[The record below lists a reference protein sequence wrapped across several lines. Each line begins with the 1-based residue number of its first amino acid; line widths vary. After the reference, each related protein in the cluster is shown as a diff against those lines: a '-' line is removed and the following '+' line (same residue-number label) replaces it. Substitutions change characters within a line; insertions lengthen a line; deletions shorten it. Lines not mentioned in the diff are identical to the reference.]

1 MAATELLCHLVG
13 VDPSKLSREEILIL
27 EAELFARI
35 CEELRE
41 IFREQYRDYFR
52 LMKFTV
58 EKENAMLEANFVR
71 LVIKD
76 ILSTEEYNLS
86 GVAYYA
92 DTHEDVIHEV
102 VDGVECRSSGKRGSR
117 GRTSVCM
124 RATRAPQKAST
135 GTTARPWPEDGSE
148 GSGPSADERRGR

>member
-102 VDGVECRSSGKRGSR
+102 VDGRN
-117 GRTSVCM
+117 TN
-124 RATRAPQKAST
+124 
-135 GTTARPWPEDGSE
+135 
-148 GSGPSADERRGR
+148 PSATLLRRCIDLHRSVRRDLYHAIMKKIAMEYLAVA